1 MSVTP
6 EQLKVLMTDL
16 NPNRVKSRSQ
26 SGRSFSYLE
35 GFDVKATLIRVFGF
49 GGFSAE
55 VIANEVVDK
64 SEVKIGKD
72 QKDGWRVS
80 IMSTVRLTI
89 HGQPKDNHGV
99 VVERRDS
106 VYTESAIATSS
117 QPSLG
122 DAMDMAIKSAATDA
136 LKRAATYLGTQFGLS
151 LYADGSTR
159 EVVKVIVA
167 PDQKWPTEDAKK
179 MNAAKT
185 TEEAKKALE
194 ESLGAKEVRPTEED
208 VALAGQD
215 EPAERELSAKEE
227 WAAGEMA
234 MQVDQ

>member
-6 EQLKVLMTDL
+6 EQLKILMSNL
-16 NPNRVKSRSQ
+16 NPSRVKSRSQ

-55 VIANEVVDK
+55 VIANDVVDK

-89 HGQPKDNHGV
+89 HSTNA
-99 VVERRDS
+99 

-122 DAMDMAIKSAATDA
+122 DAMDMAIKSASTDA

-151 LYADGSTR
+151 LYADGSTS
-159 EVVKVIVA
+159 EVVRVIVA
-167 PDQKWPTEDAKK
+167 PDQTWPNPEAKAAEKK
-179 MNAAKT
+179 MNVAKT
-185 TEEAKKALE
+185 TEEAKAALA
-194 ESLGAKEVRPTEED
+194 ESLGAKEIVEE
-208 VALAGQD
+208 A
-215 EPAERELSAKEE
+215 
-227 WAAGEMA
+227 MA
-234 MQVDQ
+234 DDLGSDPGN